1 MQNHPCVGDQKNG
14 CCGQVKGLLSST
26 KIQATAIWMHYFF
39 TLAAT
44 IMRTFRGGQV
54 GSFSS
59 TLRGEDGLALFE
71 LICEPCDD
79 TLRAVCAAFAPF
91 NGSTSSPK
99 FIVLSPDS
107 NRIGTVHRRLYNGEG
122 YQR

>member
-1 MQNHPCVGDQKNG
+1 MGAAVKSKGFSRPLKFKPQPFG
-14 CCGQVKGLLSST
+14 CTISLRLQRRSCALS
-26 KIQATAIWMHYFF
+26 
-39 TLAAT
+39 
-44 IMRTFRGGQV
+44 RGGQA

-71 LICEPCDD
+71 LIREPCDD
-79 TLRAVCAAFAPF
+79 TLRAVGAAFAPF

-99 FIVLSPDS
+99 FVVLSPDS